1 MTALRGGGELSETQ
15 WSRAAQQRVAALAE
29 MRQVHEAFEWFRRR
43 EPSFQEQQVEVA
55 SIPAPPFGENV
66 RGDWLRR
73 RFESL
78 KLSDIHV
85 DAIGN
90 VLGILPGAEEGA
102 GYVLVSAHIDTV
114 FPIGTRIE
122 ITRSLDRLHGP
133 GVSDNA
139 AGIVALLGIAGALR
153 ATGLRNH
160 APILF
165 VGNVGEEGEGDLRGM
180 RHIFASDRWRDSI
193 ESSVIVDGAGTD
205 SIITEGLG
213 SRRFKVT
220 VRGPGG
226 HSWSDFGVP
235 NPVIS
240 LARIISEFSAVE
252 LPASPKTTFN
262 IGVIEGG
269 TSVNAIPEQA
279 SMRVDLRSVSVDT
292 IDMLEEKLRETVRFV
307 IPPGGADI
315 TAEISMIGDRP
326 AAELRSDSPLLTLVR
341 AVDAHLGITARIQ
354 RASTDANIPL
364 SLGREAVTLG
374 SGGFGA
380 GAHTLHEWFDPTGR
394 DLALKRLLLLVLA
407 LTGVAE

>member
-15 WSRAAQQRVAALAE
+15 WSRAAQQRVTALAE
-29 MRQVHEAFEWFRRR
+29 MRQVHEAFDWFRRR

-55 SIPAPPFGENV
+55 SIPAPPFGETA

-78 KLSDIHV
+78 KLSDIQV

-90 VLGILPGAEEGA
+90 VLGILPGADEEA

-114 FPIGTRIE
+114 FPVGTRIE
-122 ITRSLDRLHGP
+122 ITRSIDRLHGP

-160 APILF
+160 APVLF

-226 HSWSDFGVP
+226 HSWSDFGLP
-235 NPVIS
+235 NPVVS
-240 LARIISEFSAVE
+240 LARIISEFSQVE

-279 SMRVDLRSVSVDT
+279 SMRVDLRSVSVNA
-292 IDMLEEKLRETVRFV
+292 IEMLEEKLRETVRFV
-307 IPPGGADI
+307 VPPGGTAI
-315 TAEISMIGDRP
+315 TAEVSMIGDRP
-326 AAELRSDSPLLTLVR
+326 AAELRSDSPLLMLVR
-341 AVDAHLGITARIQ
+341 AVDAQLGITARIQ

-364 SLGREAVTLG
+364 SLGREAVALG

-380 GAHTLHEWFDPTGR
+380 GAHTLHEWSIPPDGTSR
-394 DLALKRLLLLVLA
+394 SSVCCC
-407 LTGVAE
+407 